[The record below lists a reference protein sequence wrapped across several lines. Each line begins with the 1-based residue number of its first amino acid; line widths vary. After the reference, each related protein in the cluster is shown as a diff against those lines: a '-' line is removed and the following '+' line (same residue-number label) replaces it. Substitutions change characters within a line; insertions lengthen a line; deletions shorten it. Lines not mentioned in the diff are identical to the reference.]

1 MFKLMRAI
9 KKSIRRED
17 IEFINLIV
25 FIFSFILIV
34 FAKLLSIN
42 TIMIIGII
50 LGIPSILFCIG
61 SSCYDLIIIIK
72 ENIMEIIE
80 RIKNN
85 LS

>member
-25 FIFSFILIV
+25 LIFSFILIV
-34 FAKLLSIN
+34 FAKMLNMN
-42 TIMIIGII
+42 TTMFICII
-50 LGIPSILFCIG
+50 LWIPSTIFVLG
-61 SSCYDLIIIIK
+61 SSFYDLIIIFK
-72 ENIMEIIE
+72 ENITGIIK